1 MIVVFEF
8 LMGFTALALLVIFVI
23 AIVNAITFPR
33 LRVPLPS
40 PAPLIHPSA
49 DTPLVSIL
57 IPARN
62 EAASIANTIRT
73 LRMQS
78 YMPFEVI
85 LLDDQSTDGTAEI
98 ARAAAQG
105 DPRLQII
112 AGQPLLEGW
121 LGKNWACQQ
130 LSNEARGRVLVFTDA
145 DVQWQPDALKALVAM
160 MQRTQADLLTVWPT
174 QITVT
179 RSERLVVPLIALAI
193 FGYLPALLVQNT
205 PYPSLAAANG
215 QCLAFKKSAYQSV
228 GGHVAV
234 RASIIEDISFARRIK
249 AKGLRLIMADGA
261 GLITCRMY
269 RNWREVREGFAKNIL
284 AGYGGRISLLAL
296 ATLFHLLIFVLP
308 WLWLL
313 VGELFPQIGGWPLV
327 PLLLVALGVIVRGLT
342 AWATRQRLRD
352 ALWMPVSALLMTVI
366 AAQAVWWQWRY
377 GGARWKGRTIK
388 GLR

>member
-1 MIVVFEF
+1 MILISLLAFF
-8 LMGFTALALLVIFVI
+8 AFAALSVTLVI
-23 AIVNAITFPR
+23 AIVNTITFPR
-33 LRVPLPS
+33 LRVPPPS
-40 PAPLIHPSA
+40 SAPLIHPSA
-49 DTPLVSIL
+49 DTPLISIL

-62 EAASIANTIRT
+62 EANAIANTIRA
-73 LRMQS
+73 LRAQS

-85 LLDDQSTDGTAEI
+85 LLDDQSTDGTPDI

-105 DPRLQII
+105 DPRIQII

-121 LGKNWACQQ
+121 LGKNWACHQ
-130 LSNEARGRVLVFTDA
+130 LSNEARGRVLIFTDA
-145 DVQWQPDALKALVAM
+145 DVQWQPDALKSVVAM

-234 RASIIEDISFARRIK
+234 RASIVEDISFARRIK

-284 AGYGGRISLLAL
+284 AGYGGRVSFLAL
-296 ATLFHLLIFVLP
+296 ATVFHWLIFVLP

-313 VGELFPQIGGWPLV
+313 IGWLTVGIGGWPLV
-327 PLLLVALGVIVRGLT
+327 PLLLIALGVIVRGLT
-342 AWATRQRLRD
+342 AFATRQRLRD
-352 ALWMPVSALLMTVI
+352 ALWMPVSALLMTII
-366 AAQAVWWQWRY
+366 AGQAVWWQWRY
-377 GGARWKGRTIK
+377 GGARWKGRTFK
-388 GLR
+388 GAR